1 MKLSDKLAKVGEDF
15 TITKYDN
22 GFKVEVRGET
32 PDENWSTASIL
43 VTNLDQIFELLTEF
57 DEMEQQ

>member
-22 GFKVEVRGET
+22 GFKVEVRGENHE
-32 PDENWSTASIL
+32 ENWTNANIL